1 MIDTA
6 LTARSAELLPTEA
19 GYLCTVNGLLGG
31 AHAAIAWVTG
41 AWLAEPTDNTLARAT
56 TATTMRRRIE

>member
-6 LTARSAELLPTEA
+6 FATRFAPAPLAEVD
-19 GYLCTVNGLLGG
+19 YLCTVNGPG
-31 AHAAIAWVTG
+31 AHQPAIEWVAG
-41 AWLAEPTDNTLARAT
+41 AWLTEPTDNTLARAT